1 MFKNLLITMALCVAL
16 VGCSSKSDDIVEASY
31 KTLTTAAVVYDAAMS
46 SAADLYKQGHLTEAQ
61 YNKVRDAALTYYE
74 AYFAAVDALVAYRN
88 TSSEEGKEQ
97 ILGYVDV
104 LKSSLNVLLTVAE
117 GIGVDLSSLGVSVD
131 EYVTEEAATTEEP
144 ATEEAAIEEAPATEE
159 PATEESPAEEAP
171 AEEPAIEGPTEEEP
185 ATDDGQTAEDPVAD
199 AA

>member
-31 KTLTTAAVVYDAAMS
+31 KTLTTAAVVYDAAMN
-46 SAADLYKQGHLTEAQ
+46 SAADLYKDGHLTEAQ

-74 AYFAAVDALVAYRN
+74 AYFAAVDAIVAYKN
-88 TSSEEGKEQ
+88 ASSEEGKEQ

-131 EYVTEEAATTEEP
+131 EYVTEEATTEEAPVTEEP
-144 ATEEAAIEEAPATEE
+144 ATEEAPAEE
-159 PATEESPAEEAP
+159 PVAEETATEES
-171 AEEPAIEGPTEEEP
+171 TEEEP
-185 ATDDGQTAEDPVAD
+185 ATDDGQTAEEDPVAN